1 MRILLQLQLWCL
13 IFLLFLVFSSSSS
26 DIFGSFWIFF
36 FLVGEFIFPN
46 TIEENWKN
54 WQRFKAVG
62 GALWLD
68 ESGGKGFKPSNHWE
82 TEQAWIF
89 FFFLKKN
96 LMRNKALLD
105 HPESSLHNR
114 KSKVFFFFLSK
125 LTLKKGQNF
134 KQIYFLCQPNSIP
147 RRFILF
153 YFWFLNLV
161 KYLIHHVKLNS

>member
-36 FLVGEFIFPN
+36 WWESSFFPIQSKK
-46 TIEENWKN
+46 TEKIDK
-54 WQRFKAVG
+54 
-62 GALWLD
+62 
-68 ESGGKGFKPSNHWE
+68 SSKPSAARCDWMKAGRDLNPPI
-82 TEQAWIF
+82 TERLNKPEFF

-114 KSKVFFFFLSK
+114 KSKVFFFLSK

-153 YFWFLNLV
+153 YFWFINLV
-161 KYLIHHVKLNS
+161 KYLIHHVKLN

>member
-36 FLVGEFIFPN
+36 LVGEFIFPN

-54 WQRFKAVG
+54 WQKFKAVG

-114 KSKVFFFFLSK
+114 KSKVVFFLSK
-125 LTLKKGQNF
+125 LTLKKGKISSRSTFCVN
-134 KQIYFLCQPNSIP
+134 QIRSQGV
-147 RRFILF
+147 LF
-153 YFWFLNLV
+153 YFIFDL
-161 KYLIHHVKLNS
+161 LIW

>member
-26 DIFGSFWIFF
+26 EIFGSFWIFF
-36 FLVGEFIFPN
+36 WWESSFFSIQ
-46 TIEENWKN
+46 WKKTEKI
-54 WQRFKAVG
+54 QKFKAVG
-62 GALWLD
+62 GLLWLD

-82 TEQAWIF
+82 TEQGWI

-114 KSKVFFFFLSK
+114 KSKVFFFLSK
-125 LTLKKGQNF
+125 LTLKKGKISSRSTFCVN
-134 KQIYFLCQPNSIP
+134 QIRSQGV
-147 RRFILF
+147 LF
-153 YFWFLNLV
+153 YFIFDL
-161 KYLIHHVKLNS
+161 LIW